1 MSSTIRLTSSLV
13 VALSSA
19 MLVRAVKEEDAP
31 LEESKEYLIFE
42 ELSE

>member
-1 MSSTIRLTSSLV
+1 
-13 VALSSA
+13 